1 MSSSKFL
8 ENTQT
13 LVDRAAKLLEL
24 PPDVTKQLKT
34 PHREVRVELNIRMDD
49 GTIGTFIGFRVQ
61 HDDSRGPFKGGLR
74 YHHHVDALE
83 VTALAS
89 LMTWKT
95 AVAGVPFGGAK
106 GGIQVDARK
115 LSEGE
120 LQRLTRRFIDGIHD
134 IIGATTDIPA
144 PDVNTNGQVMAWI
157 FDQYTKYHGYQP
169 GVVTGKP
176 VSLRG
181 SEGRTQATGR
191 GAVFATEE
199 ILAHHGEDL
208 KGKTVV
214 IQGFG
219 NVGSWAAHDY
229 AAKGAKIIA
238 ISDITGGY
246 VNQDGIDVAAAMAH
260 LEEHRSLEGFTGADK
275 VDGDSVLTMK
285 CDILV
290 PAALG
295 GVLTKDNADAVQAR
309 YIIEGANGPTDPEA
323 DEVFDA
329 KGIHVVPDIYA
340 NCGGVTVSYFEWSQN
355 MQHFYWDE
363 ERVNAELHK
372 VMKKGFANLLATS
385 NKHKCNLRT
394 AAFVLGVER
403 VRAATA
409 LRGL

>member
-8 ENTQT
+8 ENTQ
-13 LVDRAAKLLEL
+13 LYVDRAAAHLKLT
-24 PPDVTKQLKT
+24 PDVTKQLKT

-61 HDDSRGPFKGGLR
+61 HDDARGPFKGGLR
-74 YHHHVDALE
+74 YHHHVDAME

-106 GGIQVDARK
+106 GGIQVDASK
-115 LSEGE
+115 LSQAE

-157 FDQYTKYHGYQP
+157 FDQYAKYHGYQP

-176 VSLRG
+176 LSLRG

-191 GAVFATEE
+191 GVVYASEE
-199 ILAHHGEDL
+199 ILAHHGEEL
-208 KGKTVV
+208 KGKTIV

-219 NVGSWAAHDY
+219 NVGSWAGHDY
-229 AAKGAKIIA
+229 VANGAKVIA

-246 VNQDGIDVAAAMAH
+246 VNREGINIAAAMAH
-260 LEEHRSLEGFTGADK
+260 CEKNRTLEGFSGAEK
-275 VDGDSVLTMK
+275 VDGNSVLTMK

-295 GVLTKDNADAVQAR
+295 GVLTADNAEDVQAR
-309 YIIEGANGPTDPEA
+309 YIVEGANGPTDPEA
-323 DEVFDA
+323 DEVFDR

-355 MQHFYWDE
+355 MQHFYWE
-363 ERVNAELHK
+363 EDRVNTELRK
-372 VMKKGFANLLATS
+372 VMKKGFANLLQVQNT
-385 NKHKCNLRT
+385 HKCNLRM
-394 AAFVLGVER
+394 AAFILGVMR
-403 VRAATA
+403 VREATEM
-409 LRGL
+409 RGL